1 MGAQRAGN
9 IADLL
14 VSQFLEMADRQIHSL
29 FVVNPDVGC
38 HRVADDMVIIE
49 RCRGVAGL
57 QVLHPRFAQRESE
70 QKRPGEIVL
79 QHKCIVRDLA
89 LEGDVYRDDG
99 DLTPGRL
106 GGLAE
111 SHDNIVGE
119 LVGLL
124 IFNIVP
130 LYDDAQL
137 PDRFFIAPEFRI
149 AQFYGSLQHLFL

>member
-1 MGAQRAGN
+1 MW
-9 IADLL
+9 L
-14 VSQFLEMADRQIHSL
+14 VFRSFIHGS
-29 FVVNPDVGC
+29 P
-38 HRVADDMVIIE
+38 
-49 RCRGVAGL
+49 
-57 QVLHPRFAQRESE
+57 RESE

-89 LEGDVYRDDG
+89 LEGDVYRYDG

-130 LYDDAQL
+130 LYDDAQ
-137 PDRFFIAPEFRI
+137 FQI
-149 AQFYGSLQHLFL
+149 GFL